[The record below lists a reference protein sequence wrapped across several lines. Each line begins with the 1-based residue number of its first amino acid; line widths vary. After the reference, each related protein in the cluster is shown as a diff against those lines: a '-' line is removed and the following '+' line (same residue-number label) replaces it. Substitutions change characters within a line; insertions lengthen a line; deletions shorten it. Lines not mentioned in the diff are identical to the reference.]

1 MTKKSENNA
10 LEEGRRLQAEAVAA
24 QEERDQVQP
33 TPSQDE
39 NDRAKLGEVAEV
51 AWASNEA
58 KSETAEKPSA
68 GYKTRSASAE

>member
-51 AWASNEA
+51 SGTET

-68 GYKTRSASAE
+68 SYKTRSVSAE